1 MPAENIE
8 LDIRG
13 QVCPSCLL
21 LTLREINRQ
30 HAALMNRRA
39 RLTVMIDSR
48 DATTTIPEAVKNMGL
63 RVNVEKEQ
71 GVYRVVIEGPEE
83 QA

>member
-1 MPAENIE
+1 MSAENIE

-21 LTLREINRQ
+21 LTLREVNRR
-30 HAALMNRRA
+30 HAALLNGSA

-48 DATTTIPEAVKNMGL
+48 DATTTIPEALKSMGL
-63 RVNVEKEQ
+63 RVNVAKQQ
-71 GVYRVVIEGPEE
+71 GAYQVVIEGPEE
-83 QA
+83 QV

>member
-1 MPAENIE
+1 MPVENIE
-8 LDIRG
+8 MDIRG

-21 LTLREINRQ
+21 LTLREVNRQ
-30 HAALMNRRA
+30 HAALVDGRA

-63 RVNVEKEQ
+63 RVNVEKQ
-71 GVYRVVIEGPEE
+71 HGSYRVVIEGPEE

>member
-8 LDIRG
+8 MDIRG

-21 LTLREINRQ
+21 LTLREVNRQ
-30 HAALMNRRA
+30 HAALMGGRV
-39 RLTVMIDSR
+39 RLSVMVDSR

-63 RVNVEKEQ
+63 RVNLEKQQ
-71 GVYRVVIEGPEE
+71 GFYRVVIEGPEE
-83 QA
+83 QT

>member
-1 MPAENIE
+1 MPVENIE
-8 LDIRG
+8 MDIRG

-21 LTLREINRQ
+21 LTLREVNRQ
-30 HAALMNRRA
+30 HAALVNGRA

-48 DATTTIPEAVKNMGL
+48 DATTTIPEAIKNMGL
-63 RVNVEKEQ
+63 RVNVEKRQ
-71 GVYRVVIEGPEE
+71 GSYRVVIEGPEE

>member
-21 LTLREINRQ
+21 LALREINRQ

-39 RLTVMIDSR
+39 RLTVMIHSR
-48 DATTTIPEAVKNMGL
+48 DATTTIPEAIKNMGL
-63 RVNVEKEQ
+63 RVNVEKQ
-71 GVYRVVIEGPEE
+71 HGSYRVVIEGPEE